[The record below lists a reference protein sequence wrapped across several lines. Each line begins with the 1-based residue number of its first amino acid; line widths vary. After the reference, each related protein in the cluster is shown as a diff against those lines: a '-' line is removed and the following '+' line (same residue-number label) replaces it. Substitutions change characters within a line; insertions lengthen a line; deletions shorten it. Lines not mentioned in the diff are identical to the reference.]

1 MPGLPPPLVLA
12 ALSLSIFLAGL
23 VQGLTG
29 FGFILVSVPILL
41 LFLDAPTT
49 VVLSQLLAL
58 GACIYVAARHWR
70 AIRPLEML
78 LILAAAAPCIWV
90 GAQALLRWP
99 SAAIKVLAGL
109 VVLAAAA
116 PLLLGVRYRVGRER
130 LGALVAGAISGFL
143 QGSTGMSGPPVVI
156 LLANQGW
163 RRDVFRASV
172 SFYLAL
178 ASLIS
183 LAIYAA
189 NGALQPDHLAQ
200 AAWLLPA
207 LALGTFSGTRLAPRV
222 NLKRFQLLVNGL
234 LCGAG
239 LSSAVTGLLA
249 LACLQGSC

>member
-1 MPGLPPPLVLA
+1 MFGLPPPLVLA
-12 ALSLSIFLAGL
+12 ALSLTIFLAGL

-29 FGFILVSVPILL
+29 FGFILVSVPLLL

-58 GACIYVAARHWR
+58 VACLYVAARHRR
-70 AIRPLEML
+70 AIRVRQML
-78 LILAAAAPCIWV
+78 LILAAALPCIWI
-90 GAQALLRWP
+90 GAQVLLHWP
-99 SAAIKVLAGL
+99 SAAIKVLAGV
-109 VVLAAAA
+109 VVLGAAV
-116 PLLLGVRYRVGRER
+116 PLLLGVRYQVKRER
-130 LGALVAGAISGFL
+130 LGALTAGALSGFL

-163 RRDVFRASV
+163 RREVFRASV

-183 LAIYAA
+183 LSIYAA
-189 NGALQPDHLAQ
+189 NGLLQPAHLAQ

-207 LALGTFSGTRLAPRV
+207 LALGTFSGTLLAPRV

-239 LSSAVTGLLA
+239 LSSAITGLLA
-249 LACLQGSC
+249 LACMSGSC